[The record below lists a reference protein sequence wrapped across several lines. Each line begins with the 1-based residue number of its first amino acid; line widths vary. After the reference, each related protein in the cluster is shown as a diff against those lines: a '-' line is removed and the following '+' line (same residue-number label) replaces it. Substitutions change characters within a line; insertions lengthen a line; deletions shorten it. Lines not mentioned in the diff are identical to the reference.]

1 MCSSS
6 EAFATFTVVLPSQH
20 VGGKVH
26 VSRAISTRL
35 LDSASLF
42 STVAFAWYT
51 GVTYEMLPITSGYRL
66 ALTYSLTDTSEIGT
80 PRPAAP
86 ELARDLEDLRCALQ
100 DWYQNTNARKSQI
113 KACLLKHKYTPEDL
127 LLGECALKAPD
138 AFRVANVRSVAEQLG
153 YMVILANLT
162 YHEAGIGETDAIDSG
177 DSEDDNPRHR
187 RRSPTWWESPLKFI
201 TLEDLVDLNGNRL
214 LGPKITHVVDESDEE
229 DMETEPNKPLDTEIS
244 IDYEDL
250 IPRDPFD
257 SDANRAAQV
266 VPDKKEHERTCV
278 GISFVTK
285 FLI

>member
-20 VGGKVH
+20 VGGTIH
-26 VSRAISTRL
+26 VSHATSTRL

-42 STVAFAWYT
+42 SMVAFGWYT

-66 ALTYSLTDTSEIGT
+66 ALTYSLTYTSEIGT
-80 PRPAAP
+80 PQPVVP
-86 ELARDLEDLRCALQ
+86 KLARNLEDLHCALQ
-100 DWYQNTNARKSQI
+100 QWHQNAPARKSQI

-127 LLGECALKAPD
+127 QLGECALKAPD
-138 AFRVANVRSVAEQLG
+138 ACRAANVRSVAEQLG

-162 YHEAGIGETDAIDSG
+162 YHEAGIGETDPYDSD

-187 RRSPTWWESPLKFI
+187 RRSPTWWEPPLKFI

-214 LGPKITHVVDESDEE
+214 LGPKITRVVDESDEE
-229 DMETEPNKPLDTEIS
+229 DAELESNRPLDTEIS

-250 IPRDPFD
+250 IPRDPFN
-257 SDANRAAQV
+257 SDDDQV

-278 GISFVTK
+278 GISFATK
-285 FLI
+285 FLA